1 MKKITT
7 KDIISKKNKEK
18 VVMITAYDALFAS
31 LADAAN
37 VDIILVGD
45 SVGNTFLGHDST
57 VAVDLNAMLHHT
69 KAVARANTK
78 ALVVSDMPFGLAHY
92 SFDRLLDSA
101 RALIQEG
108 GASAVKIEGATPDI
122 LEKIAKLSDA
132 GIAIVGHIGLEPQ
145 QILKLGSY
153 KKAGKTLNEA
163 EILISQAK
171 ALEKAGVFCIV
182 LELCDSDVASLIREN
197 INIPLIGIGSGLD
210 CDGQVLVCTDILGL
224 GGKYPSF
231 SKQYANLKD
240 TVIDAFSAYADEV
253 RSSKF
258 PK

>member
-7 KDIISKKNKEK
+7 RDIINKKNKEK
-18 VVMITAYDALFAS
+18 VVMLTAYDTLFAS

-37 VDIILVGD
+37 VDMILVGD
-45 SVGNTFLGHDST
+45 SVGNTFLGFEST
-57 VAVDLNAMLHHT
+57 VEVDLNTMLHHT
-69 KAVARANTK
+69 KAVARAKPK
-78 ALVVSDMPFGLAHY
+78 AMIISDVPFGLAHY
-92 SFDRLLDSA
+92 STDKLLDTA
-101 RALIQEG
+101 RAFIQEA
-108 GASAVKIEGATPDI
+108 GASAIKIEGASPAI
-122 LEKIAKLSDA
+122 LEKIKALNSA

-145 QILKLGSY
+145 QILKEGSY
-153 KKAGKTLNEA
+153 KKAGKTEKEA
-163 EILISQAK
+163 KILISQAQ
-171 ALEKAGVFCIV
+171 ALEAAGAFCIV
-182 LELCDSDVASLIREN
+182 LELCDSDVARQVAQSIK
-197 INIPLIGIGSGLD
+197 IPLIGIGSGLY

-240 TVIDAFSAYADEV
+240 TVIEAFSTYANEV